1 MAKQIESQK
10 AQSTKLMHISISL
23 AVGIFSAVILS
34 HMAYL
39 KNMQAVSIP
48 EALIQSLQDITELK
62 DCSIFPLT
70 VDTFYGIMAGAGV
83 GLLTFFFLYNEYE
96 RFRHYTTDEEC
107 GSAAFNDMGKDM
119 IKFSMEYAEPFG
131 KKKTTGQAI

>member
-23 AVGIFSAVILS
+23 VVGIFSAVILA

-48 EALIQSLQDITELK
+48 E
-62 DCSIFPLT
+62 
-70 VDTFYGIMAGAGV
+70 
-83 GLLTFFFLYNEYE
+83 
-96 RFRHYTTDEEC
+96 
-107 GSAAFNDMGKDM
+107 
-119 IKFSMEYAEPFG
+119 
-131 KKKTTGQAI
+131 

>member
-23 AVGIFSAVILS
+23 AVGIFSAVILA

-62 DCSIFPLT
+62 DCSIFPVLACSH
-70 VDTFYGIMAGAGV
+70 FSSYIMNMSGSGIIPQTKSA
-83 GLLTFFFLYNEYE
+83 GLLHLTIWE
-96 RFRHYTTDEEC
+96 
-107 GSAAFNDMGKDM
+107 K
-119 IKFSMEYAEPFG
+119 I
-131 KKKTTGQAI
+131 